1 MTLALEHKINNPLE
15 GRQKAADLY
24 GVSKSSFYLRTRTRP
39 YALGLSTPLYRVE
52 EELVKKI
59 HEYAERGIP
68 LTQRHVVELA
78 EAVHDGELGVN
89 WGTRFIHQRHRDTM
103 HPRFFSYKE
112 LGSLQAGT
120 PEIRRTLYYL
130 VHVF

>member
-15 GRQKAADLY
+15 GHQKAAGLY

-59 HEYAERGIP
+59 TNM
-68 LTQRHVVELA
+68 LN
-78 EAVHDGELGVN
+78 EAS
-89 WGTRFIHQRHRDTM
+89 
-103 HPRFFSYKE
+103 P
-112 LGSLQAGT
+112 
-120 PEIRRTLYYL
+120 
-130 VHVF
+130 

>member
-112 LGSLQAGT
+112 LGSL
-120 PEIRRTLYYL
+120 
-130 VHVF
+130 